1 MPPAPSGDS
10 ISYGPSLVPVARD
23 IRRGI
28 INLPRSGLSA
38 PLRLESLHWVRQM
51 PFDSW
56 SKRVILLL
64 LLAGLFLRGRAFAAD
79 QQWLRVSSDHF
90 IVLTDAGAKQGHE
103 VAARFEQMRAIF
115 GQLLMRSRIRMAE
128 PISVIALRSDNDY
141 SQLAPLANGNLTQ
154 APAFFLSGEDRIFIV
169 LNLSVPDS
177 WRAIEHPFGHYLL
190 NYNYPPTQPWFDEGF

>member
-23 IRRGI
+23 ISRGI
-28 INLPRSGLSA
+28 INLPRSSLSA

-90 IVLTDAGAKQGHE
+90 TVLTDAGDKQGHE
-103 VAARFEQMRAIF
+103 VAARFEQMRAVF
-115 GQLLMRSRIRMAE
+115 GQLLMRNRLRMAE
-128 PISVIALRSDNDY
+128 PIEILAIRSDKDY
-141 SQLAPLANGNLTQ
+141 AQIAPLVNGQPTQ
-154 APAFFLSGEDRIFIV
+154 AAAFFLSGEDRIFIV
-169 LNLSVPDS
+169 L
-177 WRAIEHPFGHYLL
+177 
-190 NYNYPPTQPWFDEGF
+190 